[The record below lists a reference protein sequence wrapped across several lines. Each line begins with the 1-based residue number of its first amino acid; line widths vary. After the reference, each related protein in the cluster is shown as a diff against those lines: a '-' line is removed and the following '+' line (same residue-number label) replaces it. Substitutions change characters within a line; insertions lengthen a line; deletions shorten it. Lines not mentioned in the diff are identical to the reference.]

1 MSIEE
6 DSYLKIKN
14 KIKTAVN
21 EISQLK
27 EMILVKEDE
36 LNKKRKELK
45 NLIPDVIEIQK
56 IANQRNDILYEKRKL
71 ERKILSLYYRFP
83 TILEADEAHVMATDI
98 TILKN
103 QLDSMNKREEIA
115 RKQIRFLDQKINNL
129 EKKIV
134 DLQKSFREEMNMYTK
149 REEEILNNSKGLNI
163 DETQELYSHKIDEID
178 EKVIYSK
185 QLIQMYKS
193 KLNGAKTHYNILLDC
208 CKNIQYQIIFD
219 KHNEIINKTN
229 DYIKWW
235 GDRRI
240 NQKYFD
246 IQEELSKLLLSVKKC
261 YENEIQQ
268 FDKLKKKRIMNE
280 NELKSFQEMNN
291 LILLSI
297 DKKKNIIKENKEE
310 IKECKASYRNSKLP
324 DEIKNQLIDTRN
336 RYKLVKNKNKSLLI
350 EIKLYS
356 NELFV
361 QERDERNYKEALFEY
376 QKQMIKKSILKKKIK
391 QLKIKEPETNKTEL
405 LKIND
410 PKILLSESAP
420 IRVLAGSLEL
430 LVKLLFE
437 SSNKDE
443 LYKFSFIVL
452 TYSEEIDLSLICKM
466 ILTEY
471 KISDTKTRNEDL
483 RNLLSLWD
491 KWFLRGYQT
500 IPNELKPLYD
510 CISLSKTDNGNKLD
524 KYDFTFD
531 DSVPYNQTEN
541 LLFSTSPTILAVHFT
556 YHDITMLNKISANE
570 FIKCGWTSPDK
581 WNKSPNITGI
591 TDYFNTT
598 SQYVVAS
605 IVLGYS
611 HETRV
616 EILERWIQIMK
627 ASYEL
632 NNYQFIFLIYSS
644 LCNPAV
650 RNLTK
655 LWQSIS
661 DESQDDFDF
670 FTNLTSASN
679 RFENYRNNIEGL
691 PYDVICPYIGP
702 QLTQLIY
709 INDGNPSKKNIHDV
723 QEPVLNFQKFR
734 MFSEVMLEIL
744 KPWGKNIKF
753 VLNKDL
759 LSNIESIPPIEQTQS
774 EIFQISQNIANNG
787 N

>member
-297 DKKKNIIKENKEE
+297 DKKKNII
-310 IKECKASYRNSKLP
+310 
-324 DEIKNQLIDTRN
+324 
-336 RYKLVKNKNKSLLI
+336 
-350 EIKLYS
+350 
-356 NELFV
+356 
-361 QERDERNYKEALFEY
+361 
-376 QKQMIKKSILKKKIK
+376 
-391 QLKIKEPETNKTEL
+391 
-405 LKIND
+405 
-410 PKILLSESAP
+410 
-420 IRVLAGSLEL
+420 
-430 LVKLLFE
+430 
-437 SSNKDE
+437 
-443 LYKFSFIVL
+443 
-452 TYSEEIDLSLICKM
+452 
-466 ILTEY
+466 
-471 KISDTKTRNEDL
+471 
-483 RNLLSLWD
+483 
-491 KWFLRGYQT
+491 
-500 IPNELKPLYD
+500 
-510 CISLSKTDNGNKLD
+510 
-524 KYDFTFD
+524 
-531 DSVPYNQTEN
+531 
-541 LLFSTSPTILAVHFT
+541 
-556 YHDITMLNKISANE
+556 
-570 FIKCGWTSPDK
+570 
-581 WNKSPNITGI
+581 
-591 TDYFNTT
+591 
-598 SQYVVAS
+598 
-605 IVLGYS
+605 
-611 HETRV
+611 
-616 EILERWIQIMK
+616 
-627 ASYEL
+627 
-632 NNYQFIFLIYSS
+632 
-644 LCNPAV
+644 
-650 RNLTK
+650 
-655 LWQSIS
+655 
-661 DESQDDFDF
+661 
-670 FTNLTSASN
+670 
-679 RFENYRNNIEGL
+679 
-691 PYDVICPYIGP
+691 
-702 QLTQLIY
+702 
-709 INDGNPSKKNIHDV
+709 
-723 QEPVLNFQKFR
+723 
-734 MFSEVMLEIL
+734 
-744 KPWGKNIKF
+744 
-753 VLNKDL
+753 
-759 LSNIESIPPIEQTQS
+759 
-774 EIFQISQNIANNG
+774 
-787 N
+787 